1 MMLTAEQVAKKLG
14 LAVSTVRK
22 MYREG
27 RLKGVKLGY
36 RTVRFRSAEVEKMLE
51 ACE

>member
-14 LAVSTVRK
+14 VAVSTVRK

-27 RLKGVKLGY
+27 RLKGVKLGH
-36 RTVRFRSAEVEKMLE
+36 RTVRSAEVEKMLE